1 MPQTDL
7 DMLLDGTL
15 DDLADI
21 PEFKAWPNGAH
32 RANIKWDIK
41 EIGNQHCPVLDM
53 IAIETMELTDAV
65 NDQPLVAGTTT
76 NIAFMFKTKEG
87 KPNEI
92 GQGQFKEVMKS
103 LAAHFGE
110 KSNREL
116 MEESNGCEV
125 LVVTKVRK
133 DKNNPDKTY
142 TSLENLQVV

>member
-1 MPQTDL
+1 MSIDI
-7 DMLLDGTL
+7 DALLDGTL

-32 RANIKWDIK
+32 RATIKWDIK
-41 EIGNQHCPVLDM
+41 EVGGQKCPELSM
-53 IAIETMELTDAV
+53 TAIETVELADAE
-65 NDQPLVAGTTT
+65 NEKPLETGTGTS
-76 NIAFMFKTKEG
+76 ILFMFKTKDG
-87 KPNEI
+87 KANEI

-116 MEESNGCEV
+116 MEESNGTEV

-142 TSLENLQVV
+142 TSLENLQVM